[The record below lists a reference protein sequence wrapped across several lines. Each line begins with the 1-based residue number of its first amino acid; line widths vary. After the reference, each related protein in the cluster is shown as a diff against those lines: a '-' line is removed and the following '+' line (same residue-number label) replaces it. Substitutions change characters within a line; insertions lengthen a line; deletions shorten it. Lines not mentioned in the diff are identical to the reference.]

1 MDTLCHIDVGKV
13 IKDLKR
19 FFYTEAIAET
29 LLEWI
34 VNKEKYDR
42 QQTIDYISVIFRTGL
57 PAAIR
62 QYSDVAK

>member
-1 MDTLCHIDVGKV
+1 
-13 IKDLKR
+13 
-19 FFYTEAIAET
+19 
-29 LLEWI
+29 

-42 QQTIDYISVIFRTGL
+42 QQTIDYISVIFSTGL